1 MNGVIA
7 RAAVHVLCDRA
18 AEEFQ
23 TQVESG
29 LDLEWKAVKP
39 SYLKASSALS
49 HDILCFGCC
58 PVGI

>member
-39 SYLKASSALS
+39 SYLKAS
-49 HDILCFGCC
+49 
-58 PVGI
+58 